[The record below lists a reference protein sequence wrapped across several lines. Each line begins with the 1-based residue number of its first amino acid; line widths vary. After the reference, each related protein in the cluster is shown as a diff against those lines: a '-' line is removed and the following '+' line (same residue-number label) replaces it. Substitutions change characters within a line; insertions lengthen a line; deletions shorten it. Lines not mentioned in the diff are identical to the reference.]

1 MTEFF
6 ISSLQMNALKVNKNK
21 SLALRVKNLSYNL
34 FTQCV
39 CDRWNSFV
47 LDVIEDTFECGI
59 LIESED

>member
-1 MTEFF
+1 
-6 ISSLQMNALKVNKNK
+6 MNALKVNKNK